1 MTHTA
6 ATEKGTKEPFGVR
19 YLVSPAK
26 PGTEKPVMTYSEKLQ
41 INVNASGNPW
51 HALSPEVG
59 ETHTETSGGDGSGP
73 GSDSG
78 TDLY

>member
-51 HALSPEVG
+51 HALALAATRAQTR
-59 ETHTETSGGDGSGP
+59 THRCYDF
-73 GSDSG
+73 
-78 TDLY
+78 